1 MRVFIKILQT
11 IIVVPVTI
19 VGGILIGIVGMPCYL
34 VACVISDVWSF

>member
-34 VACVISDVWSF
+34 VACVISDVWGF